1 MASPLSR
8 FLNDHITKDKTNATH
23 TRIGNKELN
32 VFPGKFLIPQ
42 GQLGRFFK
50 LYYQDIVK
58 GSKQEYLTE
67 KQMDVGPI
75 LVDLDFRYETAIEER
90 QHTEDHIIDL
100 VELYVSKMLKVF
112 DIGDKELSFNIYVS
126 EKPEVVLQDIHTKDG
141 IHIVFAINADRICQ
155 QLLRNEVLTDINDIL
170 SDLDLKNSNED
181 VIDVGICK
189 GYTNWQ
195 LYGSQKPGCEAY
207 AVTKMF
213 NCTFK
218 NDDFE

>member
-1 MASPLSR
+1 
-8 FLNDHITKDKTNATH
+8 
-23 TRIGNKELN
+23 
-32 VFPGKFLIPQ
+32 
-42 GQLGRFFK
+42 
-50 LYYQDIVK
+50 
-58 GSKQEYLTE
+58 
-67 KQMDVGPI
+67 
-75 LVDLDFRYETAIEER
+75 
-90 QHTEDHIIDL
+90 
-100 VELYVSKMLKVF
+100 MLKVF

-218 NDDFE
+218 NDDFELVVRELDDYSLEDFTQMSAQNTKNPKVDVHEHYHLSLIHI